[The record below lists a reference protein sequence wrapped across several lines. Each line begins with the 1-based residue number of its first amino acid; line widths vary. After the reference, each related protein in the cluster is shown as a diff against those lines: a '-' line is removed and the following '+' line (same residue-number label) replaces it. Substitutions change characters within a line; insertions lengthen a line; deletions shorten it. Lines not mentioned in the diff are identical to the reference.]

1 MLLVNRIV
9 LVVRVLGYALIVL
22 LFTNVACDE
31 RYATSR
37 SWDQCD
43 WENLDSLTCTG
54 TDYETGVNIV
64 LTTEAQKRSLSLE
77 QRKLQCSCSSAGA
90 SANVNPDNLISPPSI
105 TPPKLKLNPYDLT
118 LLNYDGDID
127 ALAPDPVSSTDNLF
141 KNLQLP
147 EINYDGIKRGDNLL
161 PYPPRPASDPTSEQI
176 AAYNIANR
184 KYTKATGE
192 WLTKKVERAKQH
204 QPQSPLSLT
213 STPNE
218 VALQQQI
225 SALESLIER
234 IDLTQSAEI
243 KDEGD
248 GVRVRNGIASL
259 ALGSKVGTT
268 DFSLEVV
275 LEENWEGLEFYGS
288 GIVGIDLSKHRY
300 DYNEL
305 RVEIRASQNSWAV
318 FNSDDNQLESG
329 QLWPAG
335 YYAPLVKWGALGVT
349 LHNAKLKHAR
359 FKPLL

>member
-1 MLLVNRIV
+1 MGGRYNYLPDYIKALPQGAPDRISYNLGV
-9 LVVRVLGYALIVL
+9 PFSFAGVV
-22 LFTNVACDE
+22 
-31 RYATSR
+31 SP
-37 SWDQCD
+37 
-43 WENLDSLTCTG
+43 
-54 TDYETGVNIV
+54 
-64 LTTEAQKRSLSLE
+64 LE
-77 QRKLQCSCSSAGA
+77 QWVNELKDAMEKRYPNSS
-90 SANVNPDNLISPPSI
+90 
-105 TPPKLKLNPYDLT
+105 
-118 LLNYDGDID
+118 
-127 ALAPDPVSSTDNLF
+127 
-141 KNLQLP
+141 
-147 EINYDGIKRGDNLL
+147 
-161 PYPPRPASDPTSEQI
+161 
-176 AAYNIANR
+176 NI
-184 KYTKATGE
+184 
-192 WLTKKVERAKQH
+192 
-204 QPQSPLSLT
+204 SLT
-213 STPNE
+213 SDPNE

-234 IDLTQSAEI
+234 INLIQSAQITQE
-243 KDEGD
+243 ED
-248 GVRVRNGIASL
+248 GVRVRNGVASL

-335 YYAPLVKWGALGVT
+335 YYAPLVKWGALGVI